1 VVTQVEAG
9 ILGLL
14 LGYRKTGYELVQDFR
29 GSIFYW
35 SGSQSTVY
43 TALQRLEDDG
53 LIAGYSRG
61 ARSTEYTITEDGK
74 QALTEFALEPL
85 SGEKLLSQPDL
96 YRMKLR
102 TASALD
108 AKQRLDCYRA
118 QRAQVV
124 RAIGLIQLN
133 MPSDS
138 KAFSGRLG
146 LLCIRQLQ
154 EDISFLD
161 TVIAEA
167 ESEIAS
173 E

>member
-1 VVTQVEAG
+1 
-9 ILGLL
+9 
-14 LGYRKTGYELVQDFR
+14 
-29 GSIFYW
+29 
-35 SGSQSTVY
+35 
-43 TALQRLEDDG
+43 
-53 LIAGYSRG
+53 
-61 ARSTEYTITEDGK
+61 
-74 QALTEFALEPL
+74 
-85 SGEKLLSQPDL
+85 
-96 YRMKLR
+96 
-102 TASALD
+102 
-108 AKQRLDCYRA
+108 
-118 QRAQVV
+118 V

>member
-1 VVTQVEAG
+1 
-9 ILGLL
+9 
-14 LGYRKTGYELVQDFR
+14 
-29 GSIFYW
+29 
-35 SGSQSTVY
+35 
-43 TALQRLEDDG
+43 
-53 LIAGYSRG
+53 
-61 ARSTEYTITEDGK
+61 
-74 QALTEFALEPL
+74 
-85 SGEKLLSQPDL
+85 
-96 YRMKLR
+96 MKLR